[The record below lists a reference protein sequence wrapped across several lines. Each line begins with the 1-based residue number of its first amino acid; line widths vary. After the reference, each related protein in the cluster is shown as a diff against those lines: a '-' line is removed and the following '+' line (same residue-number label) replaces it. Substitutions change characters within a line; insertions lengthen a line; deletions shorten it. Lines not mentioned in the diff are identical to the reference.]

1 MTLTREMLL
10 RYVPTAVASLI
21 AIGALL
27 YAREA
32 KEERGR
38 WAAEAKAYAS
48 EANGMAEQLIAHEM
62 TVRELAASRDRLTM
76 RIDSLRQALGVK
88 RRNMQAAYVRTET
101 LERTDTLRLSDTLF
115 VGTAMVDTTI
125 ADQWYTLRMTL
136 LFPDIV
142 TVTPS
147 FRNELGVVVSK
158 RRETIEPPRRFFLF
172 RLFQKKHDVIVVDVT
187 DGSPYCDVESQRF
200 VKVMD

>member
-1 MTLTREMLL
+1 
-10 RYVPTAVASLI
+10 
-21 AIGALL
+21 
-27 YAREA
+27 
-32 KEERGR
+32 
-38 WAAEAKAYAS
+38 
-48 EANGMAEQLIAHEM
+48 M

-147 FRNELGVVVSK
+147 FRNELGVVVSR

-187 DGSPYCDVESQRF
+187 DGSPYCDVVSQRF